1 MTDPHRPRD
10 EEELMNTWHGS
21 PISMPDPALLTR
33 QIADEV
39 TRFDRRVR
47 RRNAREYAACIILLI
62 WSVVGFAQG
71 KPAAML
77 LGAAALGVIG
87 YRWWKHRH
95 NQILDASTDARA
107 YHAALIKRY
116 DDQIA
121 LMKNAR
127 YWYALPLYV
136 PVIGV
141 TWARWDADP
150 QRAAILFAT
159 ATAGFVV
166 MWWLNDR
173 FAVGRLKERR
183 ARAASMFDSA
193 D

>member
-10 EEELMNTWHGS
+10 EEELMRAWHDS
-21 PISMPDPALLTR
+21 PISMPDPVLLTR

-47 RRNAREYAACIILLI
+47 RRNAREYVACIILVI
-62 WSVVGFAQG
+62 WSVVGLVQG
-71 KPAAML
+71 KPAAIL
-77 LGAAALGVIG
+77 LGAAALGVTG
-87 YRWWKHRH
+87 YRWWRHRH
-95 NQILDASTDARA
+95 NRLPDAGSDART

-121 LMKNAR
+121 LMSSAK
-127 YWYALPLYV
+127 YWYAMPLYL

-150 QRAAILFAT
+150 QRAALLFAT
-159 ATAGFVV
+159 ATAGFVL
-166 MWWLNDR
+166 MWWLNER
-173 FAVGRLKERR
+173 FGVRKLKERR
-183 ARAASMFDSA
+183 ARAAAMFDAA